1 MGEFNRDVD
10 TALNASRLS
19 RIRLSSAVIAEIESV
34 QEARRAKVRAQSNLD
49 GGGAAGAGEPGECT
63 SPLAGAPVTRVD
75 LDDDDA
81 RDAGS
86 GGGDGSD
93 GGGGSLMLV
102 TVGSD
107 IAFAMEEGSGSS
119 SRMHWWVARVCK
131 LLKGKARYEGSVSLD
146 DELPKDM
153 VAVCEWYSRIPKTN
167 SLKFRFRQDTD
178 RARYSFVNCIGIVR
192 IDLAGS
198 SSSSASEDV
207 YTITTE
213 VRAMLD
219 EGLKMTTPVKPGSK
233 TTEGERKQKAAKQAE
248 EAAEYRSGLQQPRL
262 NLARSGARGGGT
274 KGAPMGD

>member
-153 VAVCEWYSRIPKTN
+153 VAVCEWYSRIPKTS
-167 SLKFRFRQDTD
+167 SLKFRLR
-178 RARYSFVNCIGIVR
+178 
-192 IDLAGS
+192 
-198 SSSSASEDV
+198 
-207 YTITTE
+207 
-213 VRAMLD
+213 
-219 EGLKMTTPVKPGSK
+219 
-233 TTEGERKQKAAKQAE
+233 RKQKPE
-248 EAAEYRSGLQQPRL
+248 IFL
-262 NLARSGARGGGT
+262 
-274 KGAPMGD
+274 

>member
-75 LDDDDA
+75 LDDYDA

-167 SLKFRFRQDTD
+167 SLKFRFRKDTD
-178 RARYSFVNCIGIVR
+178 RARYSFVNCTGIVR

-248 EAAEYRSGLQQPRL
+248 EAAEYRSGLQQPSL
-262 NLARSGARGGGT
+262 SLARSGARGGT
-274 KGAPMGD
+274 RGASMED